1 MTLPA
6 NATEQ
11 GEKPFAARLRSWK
24 DYLHRRH
31 VLLIFYGL
39 VLATF
44 PLLTTFWH
52 RNLFYL
58 TFLPVFLLTI
68 DTGFVRQTARN
79 WGFQLACAF
88 IAVAWLSQFYSPD
101 LDLKV
106 LFNATRK
113 CLLVTVFLVATIQL
127 SARYERFLPG
137 VAIGLLIGC
146 VVMAVFMI
154 GEAVSLDRWPP
165 PRLEGF
171 GRGENSILAAV
182 LFGIALIT
190 ALDILRSPD
199 WKRYWRMAAAGA
211 AIPLIA
217 ATLLTHSRGPW
228 VALYATLIVLLLAER
243 RWSLLLG
250 VGAATAAG
258 AIMVIADIVDGGS
271 IISRMDS
278 QRLVLWSQT
287 WEWIVENP
295 ILGAGYNADLG
306 LVGDDGIPYKAPH
319 SLYIS
324 VLAFF
329 GLAGTIPFFGML
341 GYCLRRMVL
350 DLTQEICSMSTLLL
364 IFGLVN
370 GAFHGYVPINN
381 LNVEWLVLW
390 LPIGFEIGCAQREK
404 SAQTDT

>member
-11 GEKPFAARLRSWK
+11 GEKPFTARLRPVR

-79 WGFQLACAF
+79 WGFRLACAF

-101 LDLKV
+101 LDLEV
-106 LFNATRK
+106 FFNATRK

-137 VAIGLLIGC
+137 VAIGLLLGC
-146 VVMAVFMI
+146 VVMAVLMI
-154 GEAVSLDRWPP
+154 GEAISLDRWPP
-165 PRLEGF
+165 PRLGGF
-171 GRGENSILAAV
+171 GRGENPILAAV

-211 AIPLIA
+211 AIPLIV

-228 VALYATLIVLLLAER
+228 VALFATLIVLLLAER

-258 AIMVIADIVDGGS
+258 AMMVMAGMVDVGS
-271 IISRMDS
+271 IIWRADS

-295 ILGAGYNADLG
+295 ILGAGYDADLG
-306 LVGDDGIPYKAPH
+306 LVTDDGRPIKAPH
-319 SLYIS
+319 SLYLS
-324 VLAFF
+324 VLAYF
-329 GLAGTIPFFGML
+329 GLAGAIPFFGML
-341 GYCLRRMVL
+341 GYCLRRMVPE
-350 DLTQEICSMSTLLL
+350 LTQGICRMSTLLL
-364 IFGLVN
+364 IFGLVS
-370 GAFHGYVPINN
+370 GALHGYVPIIN
-381 LNVEWLVLW
+381 LSVEWLVLW
-390 LPIGFEIGCAQREK
+390 LPIGYEIGRAQREK